1 MERVVKKT
9 VEGSERR
16 KRRKVEEKNSFQ
28 DSDEKKTNFTS

>member
-16 KRRKVEEKNSFQ
+16 KIKVEEKNSFQ
-28 DSDEKKTNFTS
+28 DSDEKKTSFTS